1 MTPNV
6 AVAWLLGDQREEL
19 QAALAEADVQAAAAR
34 LARHEWKV
42 QPEVIW
48 CKAGQRQHA
57 VWRADGTQDL

>member
-6 AVAWLLGDQREEL
+6 AVAWLLGDQQEEL

-34 LARHEWKV
+34 LAGHAWTV
-42 QPEVIW
+42 QPDSIW

-57 VWRADGTQDL
+57 VWRADGTHDW